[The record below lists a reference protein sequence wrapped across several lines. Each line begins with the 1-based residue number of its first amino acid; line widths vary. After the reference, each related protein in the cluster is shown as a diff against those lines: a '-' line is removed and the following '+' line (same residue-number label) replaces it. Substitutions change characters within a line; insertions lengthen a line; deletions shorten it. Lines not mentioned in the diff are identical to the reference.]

1 MDDERKWADLVLE
14 GGGVLGIAHVGAV
27 AAFEEEGYSFVKV
40 AGASGGAIVG
50 ALVAAGMPAVDMK
63 RAMKNVKWKEFAD
76 PGLLDRLG
84 LVGKGASLLLEDGV
98 YEGERLRRWLGGLL
112 LEHGVETFADLPI
125 DHNPEPATVPEAG
138 REFRLVVT
146 VADLTRG
153 ELVRL
158 PWDYRDCFAT
168 EPASR
173 RVVDAVRASAAVPFF
188 YEPVRLRNTDDA
200 ESVLVDGGVLQNFPI
215 EIFDRTDDQL
225 PRWPTFG
232 VKLIS
237 QRPAEFGL
245 LPSHL
250 ALLRRGPVKLL
261 ESLIGTMIAGQDR
274 ARLDLPWISE
284 RTVEV
289 DTGQLAPLDFDAV
302 DTNPELREGL
312 YESGYEAGKKFL
324 RGWDFEVYKKT
335 FRACPPALSGAE
347 TARA

>member
-1 MDDERKWADLVLE
+1 M
-14 GGGVLGIAHVGAV
+14 
-27 AAFEEEGYSFVKV
+27 KV
-40 AGASGGAIVG
+40 AGASAGAIVG
-50 ALVAAGMPAVDMK
+50 ALVAAGMPAADMK
-63 RAMKNVKWKEFAD
+63 RAMTDIRWKEFAD
-76 PGLLDRLG
+76 PALLDRLG

-98 YEGERLRRWLGGLL
+98 YEGQRLRAWLGRLL

-125 DHNPEPATVPEAG
+125 EHNPEPRTYPEPG

-158 PWDYRDCFAT
+158 PWDYRGQFAT

-188 YEPVRLRNTDDA
+188 YEPVRLPHARGG
-200 ESVLVDGGVLQNFPI
+200 ESILVDGGVLQNFPI
-215 EIFDRTDDQL
+215 DIFDRIDDEL

-232 VKLIS
+232 LKLIS

-245 LPSHL
+245 LPSNL
-250 ALLRRGPVKLL
+250 GFLRRGPVKLL

-274 ARLDLPWISE
+274 GRLEQPWVSE
-284 RTVEV
+284 RTVKI

-302 DTNPELREGL
+302 DDNPELHERL
-312 YESGYEAGKKFL
+312 YESGYQAAKTFL
-324 RGWDFEVYKKT
+324 RDWDFDAYKAK
-335 FRACPPALSGAE
+335 FRACPPGSLTVE
-347 TARA
+347 PD